1 MTTIKIK
8 FRAST
13 VHAKEG
19 TLYLQVIHSRVVRQI
34 STGFKLFPSEWNSL
48 NSTILLPEDTSDSRR
63 GYLVSLQ
70 DKLRRKTRRL
80 QEISSQMTNGG
91 QPFTADALVEA
102 YLNDSES
109 NDFMAFIRNRI
120 AHFTQIGRHSAAEK
134 LQAALNSFTLFLNT
148 DHLPFSD
155 VTARTM
161 EAYESH
167 LKEKGVCMNTSS
179 FYMRTLRSVYNTAVE
194 QGLTPQR
201 NPFKPVYTGIDKT
214 LKRAVSLRVIR
225 QIRDLDLSASP
236 SMDWAR
242 DLFLFSFYTRGM
254 SFVDMAFLKK
264 KNLQN
269 GLLVYRRHKTNQQLT
284 IRWEKPMQEII
295 DKYGTN
301 ATPYLLP
308 IIRDIHSNARQ
319 QYKNAIHLVNA
330 KLKKIGVE
338 IGLGIPLTTYV
349 ARHGWAS
356 IAKCKNIPTAT
367 ISEALGHNSE
377 KTTRI
382 YLAALDS
389 SAVDR
394 ANQQIL
400 KLL

>member
-1 MTTIKIK
+1 MTTIRLK

-19 TLYLQVIHSRVVRQI
+19 TLYFQVIHSRVARQI
-34 STGFKLFPSEWNSL
+34 NTGFKLFPFEWNKFD
-48 NSTILLPEDTSDSRR
+48 STILLPENTSDSRR
-63 GYLVSLQ
+63 DYLTSLQ
-70 DKLRRKTRRL
+70 KKIRKKARRL
-80 QEISSQMTNGG
+80 REISSQLANTG

-102 YLNDSES
+102 YLNSSES
-109 NDFMAFIRNRI
+109 DDFLAFTRNRI
-120 AHFTQIGRHSAAEK
+120 AQFNRIGRHSAAEK
-134 LQAALNSFTLFLNT
+134 LQSALNSFTLFLGT
-148 DHLPFSD
+148 DELPFSD
-155 VTARTM
+155 VDARIM
-161 EAYESH
+161 EAYEGY

-214 LKRAVSLRVIR
+214 LKRAVPLRVIR

-236 SMDWAR
+236 AMDWAR

-264 KNLQN
+264 KDLQN

-284 IRWEKPMQEII
+284 IRWEKPMQEIV
-295 DKYGTN
+295 DKYDT
-301 ATPYLLP
+301 ADTPYLLP
-308 IIRDIHSNARQ
+308 IIRDDHSDVRR
-319 QYKNAIHLVNA
+319 QYKNAIHLVNN
-330 KLKKIGVE
+330 KLKQIGDE

-367 ISEALGHNSE
+367 ISEALGHDSE

-382 YLAALDS
+382 YLASLDT

-394 ANQQIL
+394 ANRQIL